1 MIDAAEQLPDFSQNP
16 LARLAQPS
24 AETDGHNRY
33 GGAGCIAPSVD
44 CETNRNGENRTMAHT
59 TTMTHS
65 IERSAARTGE
75 IISSITALGH
85 RVLRYGLALV
95 IGWIGMMKFTGYEAQ
110 GIELLVAHSPLL
122 GWMYRVW
129 TVRQFAAGL
138 GVVEIS
144 IAILIALRPWS
155 RKACAIGSAVAVLM
169 FLTTLSFL
177 FSTPDGSRV
186 SVAFLLFR
194 ERLDSFC

>member
-1 MIDAAEQLPDFSQNP
+1 
-16 LARLAQPS
+16 
-24 AETDGHNRY
+24 
-33 GGAGCIAPSVD
+33 
-44 CETNRNGENRTMAHT
+44 MAHT

-110 GIELLVAHSPLL
+110 GIEPLVAHSPLL
-122 GWMYRVW
+122 GWMYRLW

-144 IAILIALRPWS
+144 ISIFIAPRPLA
-155 RKACAIGSAVAVLM
+155 RKAFAIVFPFSL
-169 FLTTLSFL
+169 FFSLPTPSSFL
-177 FSTPDGSRV
+177 LTPPPQPLPLR
-186 SVAFLLFR
+186 
-194 ERLDSFC
+194 

>member
-1 MIDAAEQLPDFSQNP
+1 M
-16 LARLAQPS
+16 
-24 AETDGHNRY
+24 
-33 GGAGCIAPSVD
+33 
-44 CETNRNGENRTMAHT
+44 RNA
-59 TTMTHS
+59 TTMRYS

-75 IISSITALGH
+75 IMSSITALGH

-110 GIELLVAHSPLL
+110 GIEPLVAHSPLL

-144 IAILIALRPWS
+144 IAILIALPPWS
-155 RKACAIGSAVAVLM
+155 RKTCAIGSGIALLIVL
-169 FLTTLSFL
+169 TSLSFL
-177 FSTPDGSRV
+177 PSTH
-186 SVAFLLFR
+186 
-194 ERLDSFC
+194 